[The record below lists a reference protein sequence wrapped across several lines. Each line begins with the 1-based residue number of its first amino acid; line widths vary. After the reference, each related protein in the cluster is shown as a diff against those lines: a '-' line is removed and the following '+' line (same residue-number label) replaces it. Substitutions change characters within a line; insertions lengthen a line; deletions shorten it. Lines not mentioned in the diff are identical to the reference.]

1 VAPELA
7 PQTVGAV
14 DPRKLAGRR
23 AGLLFLV
30 SGLLAFL
37 GILLSQVEPG
47 RRLLIAG
54 LGLLDLV
61 LAAAFTLLPWH
72 RLAPRMLLAIP
83 VFGYVTIGLFDVAGA
98 FPTPYLYPIFFILL
112 SVWLGLSQPPR
123 TAIWLAPVTTAA
135 YVLPLLQPGH
145 DGRALS
151 SVITAVVT
159 FVLVSE
165 VIARAVHQLET
176 ARAQSHHRAEL
187 LGNVVRATRML
198 STLDPGALM
207 SSLVDAVI
215 AMGFDAA
222 AFNVFDEEGKT
233 FRVVRARNLPDHVVE
248 GIHPAQQGVAG
259 MVLASGRAQ
268 LIENYRDD
276 PRANPELAREG
287 FQVVAG
293 APIIIDRRI
302 AAVMV
307 ASARRP
313 IQLTAQD
320 LEALELLGQQAAA
333 ELANVIR
340 FEMQGREKQFL
351 AEAAVRDHLTGLGN
365 RQFVS
370 QILADLQPDD
380 GVLLADLDHFKS
392 VNDSDGHAGGDAVL
406 VALATF
412 LKRTLRVQDLAG
424 RYGGEEFMIVLPQT
438 GVASGD
444 AARRLVAAWQA
455 TSPRTTISIGAAIHR
470 RDRSAHATVEAAD
483 AALYVAKRDG
493 RNCARLEPPRR
504 DTLPTSNRPDEPHA
518 PRPA

>member
-1 VAPELA
+1 VVPELERHV
-7 PQTVGAV
+7 VGRA

-37 GILLSQVEPG
+37 GIVLNQVEPTRG
-47 RRLLIAG
+47 LLIAG

-61 LAAAFTLLPWH
+61 LAAAFSALPWH
-72 RLAPRMLLAIP
+72 RLPARTLLAIP
-83 VFGYVTIGLFDVAGA
+83 VFGYITIGLFDVAGA

-123 TAIWLAPVTTAA
+123 TAIWLAPVTTVA
-135 YVLPLLQPGH
+135 YVVPLLQPGH
-145 DGRALS
+145 DGRALA

-165 VIARAVHQLET
+165 VIARAVHQLER

-207 SSLVDAVI
+207 TSLVDSVI

-222 AFNVFDEEGKT
+222 AFNVFDEHART
-233 FRVVRARNLPDHVVE
+233 FRVVRARNLPDSIVQGV
-248 GIHPAQQGVAG
+248 HPAKQGVTG
-259 MVLASGRAQ
+259 LVLAQGRAQ
-268 LIENYRDD
+268 LIEGYRED
-276 PRANPELAREG
+276 PRAIPELARAG

-293 APIIIDRRI
+293 APIVIDRRI

-307 ASARRP
+307 AAARRP

-333 ELANVIR
+333 ELAKIIR
-340 FEMQGREKQFL
+340 FELEGREKQSL
-351 AEAAVRDHLTGLGN
+351 REAALRDHLTGLGN
-365 RQFVS
+365 RQFVDK
-370 QILADLQPDD
+370 ILADLRPDD

-392 VNDSDGHAGGDAVL
+392 VNDTDGHAGGDAVL
-406 VALATF
+406 VALARF
-412 LKRTLRVQDLAG
+412 LRTTLRDHDLAA
-424 RYGGEEFMIVLPQT
+424 RYGGEEFLLILPQA

-444 AARRLVAAWQA
+444 VARRLVAAWQA
-455 TSPRTTISIGAAIHR
+455 INPRTTVSIGVAIHR
-470 RDRSAHATVEAAD
+470 RDRPPQATVEAAD

-504 DTLPTSNRPDEPHA
+504 DTLPTSNRPDEHLPTS
-518 PRPA
+518 P